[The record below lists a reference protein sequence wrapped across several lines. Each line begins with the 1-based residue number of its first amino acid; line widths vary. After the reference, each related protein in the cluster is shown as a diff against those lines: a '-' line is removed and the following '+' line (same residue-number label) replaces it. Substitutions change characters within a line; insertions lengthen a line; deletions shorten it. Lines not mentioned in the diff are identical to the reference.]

1 MSIKKALLLS
11 PERLTQKDLYLFY
24 RYARLLLVE
33 LSQLAVRSENLFDL
47 VLVELDHEVTSR
59 SAVLTR
65 VELTRFLSE
74 YLTYSCSEGQTRV
87 RVDVDL
93 ANSALGCLAELLLRN
108 TNCVRQLSAILV
120 DHVNI
125 FLWN

>member
-1 MSIKKALLLS
+1 MSIKKALLLC

-33 LSQLAVRSENLFDL
+33 LSQLAVRTEYLFDF
-47 VLVELDHEVTSR
+47 VLIELNHEVTCR

-74 YLTYSCSEGQTRV
+74 HLTHSCCESKT
-87 RVDVDL
+87 
-93 ANSALGCLAELLLRN
+93 
-108 TNCVRQLSAILV
+108 
-120 DHVNI
+120 
-125 FLWN
+125 